1 MTTQLVCGDQ
11 QNLEHEISL
20 WEVGRYSRI
29 SMAQYID
36 LDTGTIHWKDY
47 GGSGPLIV
55 MVHGLGGSLAN
66 WDAIGP
72 RLARRARVVA
82 LDLPGFGL
90 SPPARD
96 WSLETHRDAVADFI
110 EALGGRAIV
119 IGNSLGGLLSEM
131 VASEYSELV
140 EAMILISPATPPRLP
155 DPAIHW
161 PMARRLLIGATPGI
175 GPMVNRQMV
184 SSMTS
189 RELVNDLLHRITH
202 KPGRVPLEMVESFV
216 AIAEARS
223 RLPWATDA
231 VPMTGQSIRR
241 HLVRRRW
248 FIEMI
253 RSIKA
258 PTLVVLGV
266 ADPVVSPTSVTWL
279 CSLRL
284 DWELVRMEDT
294 GHTPQIDAPMRF
306 VSVVEPWLETHLSQE
321 MALTNLGPCHPTSER
336 RSATNTSISSPTPT
350 Q

>member
-1 MTTQLVCGDQ
+1 
-11 QNLEHEISL
+11 
-20 WEVGRYSRI
+20 
-29 SMAQYID
+29 MAQYID

-47 GGSGPLIV
+47 GGSGPSIV

-90 SPPARD
+90 SPPAKD
-96 WSLETHRDAVADFI
+96 WSLETHRDAVADLI
-110 EALGGRAIV
+110 RAIGGRAIV

-131 VASEYSELV
+131 VASAYPELV
-140 EAMILISPATPPRLP
+140 EALILISPATPPRLP

-184 SSMTS
+184 SSMTT

-202 KPGRVPLEMVESFV
+202 KPGRVPLDMVESFIAV
-216 AIAEARS
+216 ADARS
-223 RLPWATDA
+223 RLPWAVDA
-231 VPMTGQSIRR
+231 VPKTGQSIRR
-241 HLVRRRW
+241 HLMRKRR

>member
-1 MTTQLVCGDQ
+1 
-11 QNLEHEISL
+11 
-20 WEVGRYSRI
+20 
-29 SMAQYID
+29 MAQYID

-72 RLARRARVVA
+72 RLASRARVVA

-90 SPPARD
+90 SPPAKD

-119 IGNSLGGLLSEM
+119 IANSLGGLLAEM
-131 VASEYSELV
+131 VASRYPESV
-140 EAMILISPATPPRLP
+140 EALVLISPATPPRLP
-155 DPAIHW
+155 DPTIHW

-189 RELVNDLLHRITH
+189 RELVNDLLYRITH

-258 PTLVVLGV
+258 PTLVVIGV
-266 ADPVVSPTSVTWL
+266 ADRVVSPTSVAWL

-284 DWELVRMEDT
+284 DWELVQMEDT
-294 GHTPQIDAPMRF
+294 GHTPQIDAPVRF
-306 VSVVEPWLETHLSQE
+306 VSVVEPWLESIL
-321 MALTNLGPCHPTSER
+321 R
-336 RSATNTSISSPTPT
+336 RDMTA
-350 Q
+350 